1 MALENRPDGQQT
13 DIENANTLL
22 YAKGWVESI
31 SSDKAYVITQRTSG
45 CHSCQSQQVC
55 GTSVLSKLF
64 APVNTAP
71 IAVENT
77 LGVDVGDEV
86 ELSIDESR
94 LIHHSIMGYGLPLL
108 GLFIGALLFQWI
120 GNAHSTATTDLYAI
134 FGALFG
140 LAIGWSITRRFY
152 RPQLPKLHRIIRRI
166 KQEKEQE

>member
-1 MALENRPDGQQT
+1 MRPESRPDGQQS
-13 DIENANTLL
+13 ENENSKTLL

-31 SSDKAYVITQRTSG
+31 SADKAYVITQRTTG
-45 CHSCQSQQVC
+45 CHGCQSQQTC

-64 APVNTAP
+64 SPVSSTP
-71 IAVENT
+71 VAVENS

-108 GLFIGALLFQWI
+108 GLFIGALLFQWL
-120 GNAHSTATTDLYAI
+120 GDASSTAATDLYAI
-134 FGALFG
+134 VGALFG
-140 LAIGWSITRRFY
+140 LAVGWLITRRFY
-152 RPQLPKLHRIIRRI
+152 RPQLPRLHRIIRRI